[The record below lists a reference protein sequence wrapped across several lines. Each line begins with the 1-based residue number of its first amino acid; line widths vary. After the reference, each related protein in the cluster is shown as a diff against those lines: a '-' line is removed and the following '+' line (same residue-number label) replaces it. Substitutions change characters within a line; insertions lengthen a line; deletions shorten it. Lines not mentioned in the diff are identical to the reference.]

1 MMRSRHIVRSVLC
14 CLLCLTVC
22 AAPVFAVGDDIY
34 IENYQ
39 YNNHVWG
46 FSETN
51 TGMQKMHYPFV
62 DAGSVSGFGAM
73 NGTKAVKNLVSSS
86 YTAAREYWNKDS
98 EHSGSNVYFLFKFAY
113 SDITINYLDFYVGY
127 YKTSER
133 YTSDP
138 ALDGHTITRSQLGLS
153 TYGSVYDGIDGNGT
167 LLKQSSNT
175 TLWPLNNLQC
185 ATGSLYFESTVMSQ
199 QQYASLG
206 TGVYVWPVLVINC
219 DVYSPAMP
227 APPATLDDILES
239 ITVIQTSVDGL
250 TQQVTE
256 INAKTGVIQETV
268 VDMKNQ
274 LQSSDS
280 SIWGAFKE
288 SVSGLFV
295 PSAGELESVKNGF
308 DQLAQDKLGGA
319 YQSVDLVKDG
329 VSQVRDKMNN
339 PATDYSVEFPGIEV
353 PLGEMYGTVRL
364 IGRQDVT
371 IPQKMRDILYPIAG
385 IIIPIVCTTWTV
397 RLGIDMVNCFM
408 SGMSYAE
415 FLHRFTDEGDDEA

>member
-1 MMRSRHIVRSVLC
+1 
-14 CLLCLTVC
+14 
-22 AAPVFAVGDDIY
+22 
-34 IENYQ
+34 
-39 YNNHVWG
+39 
-46 FSETN
+46 
-51 TGMQKMHYPFV
+51 
-62 DAGSVSGFGAM
+62 M
-73 NGTKAVKNLVSSS
+73 N
-86 YTAAREYWNKDS
+86 
-98 EHSGSNVYFLFKFAY
+98 
-113 SDITINYLDFYVGY
+113 
-127 YKTSER
+127 
-133 YTSDP
+133 
-138 ALDGHTITRSQLGLS
+138 
-153 TYGSVYDGIDGNGT
+153 
-167 LLKQSSNT
+167 
-175 TLWPLNNLQC
+175 
-185 ATGSLYFESTVMSQ
+185 
-199 QQYASLG
+199 
-206 TGVYVWPVLVINC
+206 
-219 DVYSPAMP
+219 
-227 APPATLDDILES
+227 
-239 ITVIQTSVDGL
+239 
-250 TQQVTE
+250 
-256 INAKTGVIQETV
+256 
-268 VDMKNQ
+268 NQ
-274 LQSSDS
+274 LQNSSS
-280 SIWGAFKE
+280 SIWGAFKD